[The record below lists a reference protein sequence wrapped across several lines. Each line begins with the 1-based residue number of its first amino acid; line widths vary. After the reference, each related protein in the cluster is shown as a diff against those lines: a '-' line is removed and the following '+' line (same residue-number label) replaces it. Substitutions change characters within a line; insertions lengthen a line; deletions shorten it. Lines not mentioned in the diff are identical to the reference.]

1 MTAVKT
7 LGIYSVGNWEP
18 LKDFEAEGWQKEFLI
33 FQLNSIELEG
43 RREARQEAVAIDQE
57 LEDEGCYKAIG
68 VGVGG
73 ACTSKGSFE
82 NNR

>member
-1 MTAVKT
+1 MKPIKT
-7 LGIYSVGNWEP
+7 LRIYFVGNWEP
-18 LKDFEAEGWQKEFLI
+18 LKDFEAEDWQNEFLI

-43 RREARQEAVAIDQE
+43 RREARQEAVAIGQE
-57 LEDEGCYKAIG
+57 TEDEGCHKAS
-68 VGVGG
+68 GVGG